1 MVGRLPPKGSP
12 TEQSV
17 YDSDNLTERE
27 IMPVKKYWEDT
38 YTYQRLME
46 ILDDYWLTVEDE
58 QTVEIDLYFK
68 KETGETQMKHLRWTN
83 PNL

>member
-17 YDSDNLTERE
+17 HDSDNLMERI
-27 IMPVKKYWEDT
+27 IMPEKRYWEDS

-46 ILDDYWLTVEDE
+46 ILDDYWLTVENE

>member
-1 MVGRLPPKGSP
+1 
-12 TEQSV
+12 
-17 YDSDNLTERE
+17 
-27 IMPVKKYWEDT
+27 MPEKRYWEDS